1 MTAPEWTTD
10 ELMVSWISHQ
20 VEEGDIIAQGLA
32 TPLVSAAFILA
43 KLTHAPN
50 LLFAEAAGGVLTRDW
65 APLSLTRQEEA
76 SLRNPLHAFSF
87 DEATGILLPAF
98 QPKEFLRPAQVDPQ
112 GNTNNVAFGDYRTP
126 RLRLPGCGGI
136 ADVTVYSPN
145 LYLYVPRHSRAVFA
159 ERLDFV
165 SGVGVRDASEREGLG
180 IVGTG
185 PRYLISDLGVFDFEE
200 GRMRLVSRHP
210 EVAVD
215 RIRRR
220 TGFPILVSQ
229 DLEET
234 PQPTDHEIR
243 LLRRE
248 IDPKGLRRLELLTG
262 PRRRTLLREISAQ
275 EEAEW
280 AEEGRDGRRRG

>member
-1 MTAPEWTTD
+1 MTAPDWTDD
-10 ELMVSWISHQ
+10 ELMVSWISRQ
-20 VEEGDIIAQGLA
+20 VEDGEVIAQGLA

-50 LLFAEAAGGVLTRDW
+50 LLFAEAVGGVLTREW
-65 APLSLTRQEEA
+65 SPLSLTRQEEA
-76 SLRNPLHAFSF
+76 SLRNPLHLFSF
-87 DEATGILLPAF
+87 DEATGILLPALLL
-98 QPKEFLRPAQVDPQ
+98 KEFLRPGQVDPQ
-112 GNTNNVAFGDYRTP
+112 GNTNNVVFGDHGAP

-159 ERLDFV
+159 ERLDFI
-165 SGVGVRDASEREGLG
+165 SGVGVRDAIERERLG

-185 PRYLISDLGVFDFEE
+185 PRYLISDLGVFDFRE
-200 GRMRLVSRHP
+200 GQMRLVSHHP
-210 EVAVD
+210 GVAVD

-220 TGFPILVSQ
+220 TGFPLLISP

-234 PQPTDHEIR
+234 SPPTDHEIR

-248 IDPKGLRRLELLTG
+248 IDPKGLRRLELLSG
-262 PRRRTLLREISAQ
+262 PRRRALLREISAQ
-275 EEAEW
+275 EEAETP
-280 AEEGRDGRRRG
+280 G